1 MGSSEVKA
9 YIPIKPL
16 ITFMGEVKFDKDQSI
31 LSDTRIKLNKIST
44 KETGKIIP
52 VESNGEFYIDSL
64 TAGKYMMEIE
74 YLGEDYNIKRYKR
87 QIDLT
92 YTDENAGDNYYLFEL
107 EEVKK

>member
-1 MGSSEVKA
+1 MIEV
-9 YIPIKPL
+9 
-16 ITFMGEVKFDKDQSI
+16 
-31 LSDTRIKLNKIST
+31 
-44 KETGKIIP
+44 
-52 VESNGEFYIDSL
+52 
-64 TAGKYMMEIE
+64 E